1 METMRGIQIAAFGG
15 PEVLVMREFAR
26 PVAKA
31 GEVLIKLDYAGVSF
45 ADTYMRR
52 GYYKPPHTYATK
64 LPYTPGVDGV
74 GRIVEI
80 GVGVSDFSVGE
91 HVTYVLGH
99 NSYAQYVAVPAW
111 KVVRV
116 PAEIPAEV
124 ACALMVNGLTA
135 YYLSHMLFALQPGH
149 TCLIHAGAGA
159 VGQLLIQ
166 LAHLRGA
173 RVITT
178 VGSAEK
184 RKIVEDLGVRNAI
197 LYREVDFVAAVREA
211 TGGAGVDVAYDSVGL
226 DTYRNS
232 MKCLRRRGVCS
243 LYGAASGV
251 PDCVRPMEDLAENGS
266 IFVTRSHLAH
276 YMANRDDIE
285 QASSTVFS
293 AYRSG
298 ELKVAIDPRKLSLAQ
313 AADAH
318 VTIESRATTGKIL
331 LRVS

>member
-1 METMRGIQIAAFGG
+1 MNEFGG
-15 PEVLVMREFAR
+15 PEVLVLREVER
-26 PVAKA
+26 PRPKP

-52 GYYKPPHTYATK
+52 GYYKPPHTYATR
-64 LPYTPGVDGV
+64 LPFTPGVDGV
-74 GRIVEI
+74 GRIAE
-80 GVGVSDFSVGE
+80 VGE
-91 HVTYVLGH
+91 KVSGFSAGDQVTYVLGQS
-99 NSYAQYVAVPAW
+99 SYAQYVPVPSW

-116 PAEIPAEV
+116 PAAVPTPV

-135 YYLSHMLFALQPGH
+135 YYLSHMLFPLRPGQ
-149 TCLIHAGAGA
+149 TCLIHAGAGS

-178 VGSAEK
+178 VGSPEK
-184 RKIVEDLGVRNAI
+184 EKIVHELGVDAAI
-197 LYREVDFVAAVREA
+197 RYREVDFVAAVREA
-211 TGGAGVDVAYDSVGL
+211 TGGQGVDVAYDSVGL

-232 MKCLRRRGVCS
+232 MKCLKRRGVCA

-276 YMANRDDIE
+276 YMTDGEEITK
-285 QASSTVFS
+285 ASAAVF
-293 AYRSG
+293 AAHGSG
-298 ELKVAIDPRKLSLAQ
+298 KLKAAIDPRRLTLAQ
-313 AADAH
+313 AAEAH
-318 VTIESRATTGKIL
+318 RAIESRASIGKIL
-331 LRVS
+331 LQVS

>member
-1 METMRGIQIAAFGG
+1 MQGIQMSEFGG
-15 PEVLVMREFAR
+15 PEVLVLREFER
-26 PVAKA
+26 PLAKA

-45 ADTYMRR
+45 ADIYMRR
-52 GYYKPPHTYATK
+52 GYYKPPHTYATR
-64 LPYTPGVDGV
+64 LPFTPGVDGV
-74 GRIVEI
+74 GRIAEI
-80 GVGVSDFSVGE
+80 GAGVSGFSAGD

-99 NSYAQYVAVPAW
+99 NSYAQYVAVASW

-116 PAEIPAEV
+116 PPDVPAPV

-135 YYLSHMLFALQPGH
+135 YYLSHQLFPLRPGH
-149 TCLIHAGAGA
+149 TCLIHAGAGS

-166 LAHLRGA
+166 LARLRGA

-178 VGSAEK
+178 VGSPEK
-184 RKIVEDLGVRNAI
+184 EKIVRDLGVDAAI

-211 TGGAGVDVAYDSVGL
+211 TGGEGVDVAYDSVGL

-232 MKCLRRRGVCS
+232 MKCLKRRGVCA

-276 YMANRDDIE
+276 YMTDGE
-285 QASSTVFS
+285 QIGKASAALFA

-298 ELKVAIDPRKLSLAQ
+298 KLKTAIDSRRLTLAQ
-313 AADAH
+313 AAEAH
-318 VTIESRATTGKIL
+318 RAVESRASSGKIL
-331 LRVS
+331 LQVP

>member
-1 METMRGIQIAAFGG
+1 MQGIQMSEFGG
-15 PEVLVMREFAR
+15 PEVLVLREFER
-26 PVAKA
+26 PLAKA

-45 ADTYMRR
+45 ADIYMRR
-52 GYYKPPHTYATK
+52 GYYKPPHTYATR
-64 LPYTPGVDGV
+64 LPFTPGVDGV

-80 GVGVSDFSVGE
+80 GAGVSGFSAGD

-99 NSYAQYVAVPAW
+99 NSYAQYVAVASW

-116 PAEIPAEV
+116 PPDVPAPV

-135 YYLSHMLFALQPGH
+135 YYLSHQLFALRPGH
-149 TCLIHAGAGA
+149 TCLIHAGAGS

-166 LAHLRGA
+166 LARLRGA

-178 VGSAEK
+178 VGSREK
-184 RKIVEDLGVRNAI
+184 EKIVRDLGVDAAI

-211 TGGAGVDVAYDSVGL
+211 TGGEGVDVAYDSVGL

-232 MKCLRRRGVCS
+232 MKCLKRRGVCA

-276 YMANRDDIE
+276 YMTDGEEIGK
-285 QASSTVFS
+285 ASAALF
-293 AYRSG
+293 AAHRSG
-298 ELKVAIDPRKLSLAQ
+298 KLKTAIDPRRLTLAQ
-313 AADAH
+313 AAEAH
-318 VTIESRATTGKIL
+318 RAIESRATSGKIL
-331 LRVS
+331 LQVP